1 MQLSQIPHISNVI
14 AKNIAKI
21 YPTMPNLITSLIQND
36 NKIKELCK
44 IDGVGKEKA
53 STIVKYLFGDKGE

>member
-1 MQLSQIPHISNVI
+1 MQLSQIPHISNII

-21 YPTMPNLITSLIQND
+21 YPSMPYLITQLID
-36 NKIKELCK
+36 NENKNKELCK

-53 STIVKYLFGDKGE
+53 AVIIKYLFGDK